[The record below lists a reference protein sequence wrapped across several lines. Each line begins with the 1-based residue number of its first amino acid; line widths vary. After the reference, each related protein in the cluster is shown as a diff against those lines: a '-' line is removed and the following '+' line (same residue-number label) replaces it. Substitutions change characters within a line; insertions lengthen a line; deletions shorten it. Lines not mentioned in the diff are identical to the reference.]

1 MFKKLLKWLRSML
14 SQMFNTGNEQDI
26 ALSEKMSSA
35 IDMWARMYENGGP
48 WCNAKTGIH
57 SCKLPPIIASE
68 FARLVTIEME
78 VDVTGSPRA
87 DFLQQQIDRML
98 DRIRSY
104 IELGCALGGIV
115 FKPYV
120 QNNEIIIDAV
130 QGDDFFPTSFDASG
144 RMTGCIFVEQI
155 RKKNSIFTRAEHHE
169 YQNGTHTIQ
178 NRAFESHS
186 SDSIGTPIDLSA
198 VPEWAQI
205 SPDAQISNVD
215 RPLFAY
221 FRVPQANRQDRHS
234 PLGTSVFADAVEAI
248 KDFDEQY
255 GRYLWEY
262 RGGEMALDVADDYLR
277 KSPDGEC
284 FSMPERDKRLYR
296 GHDVPTGDQ
305 TFYQIFAPALRDES
319 FARGMNTMLK
329 QIEMQVGL
337 AYGTLSDPQDVA
349 KTATEINASR
359 QRSYCTVKDI
369 QKALQ
374 NALDDLI
381 YSMDKLATLYNLAP
395 QGAYQTAYDW
405 DDSIVNE
412 PSQKRSEALQLL
424 SMNAYPLWL
433 YYVNFMGMTEKEAKE
448 LASECSHAAG
458 DPFADGS
465 GGMQGEEPPV
475 QT

>member
-14 SQMFNTGNEQDI
+14 NQMFDAGNAQDI

-35 IDMWARMYENGGP
+35 IDLWARMYEDGGP
-48 WCNAKTGIH
+48 WCNAKSGLH
-57 SCKLPPIIASE
+57 SCKLPSIVASE

-78 VDVTGSPRA
+78 ISITGSPRA
-87 DFLQQQIDRML
+87 DYLQEQIDNLL
-98 DRIRSY
+98 DHIRAY

-120 QNNEIIIDAV
+120 QDNKIVIDTV

-144 RMTGCIFVEQI
+144 RMTGCVFVEQI
-155 RKKNSIFTRAEHHE
+155 RRKSNIFTRAEHHE
-169 YQNGTHTIQ
+169 YQNGAHTIE
-178 NRAFESHS
+178 NRAFLSHS
-186 SDSIGTPIDLSA
+186 PDSIGTPIELSA
-198 VPEWAQI
+198 VPEWVQI
-205 SPDAQISNVD
+205 SPKVQISNVD

-234 PLGTSVFADAVEAI
+234 PLGTSVYADAIETI
-248 KDFDEQY
+248 HDFDVQY

-262 RGGEMALDVADDYLR
+262 QGGEMALDVADDFLHN
-277 KSPDGEC
+277 KSDGT
-284 FSMPERDKRLYR
+284 FTMPERDKRLYR
-296 GHDVPTGDQ
+296 GHEVSAQDQ
-305 TFYQIFAPALRDES
+305 SFYQIFAPALRDES
-319 FARGMNTMLK
+319 LARGMNTMLR
-329 QIEMQVGL
+329 QVEMQCGL

-349 KTATEINASR
+349 KTATEVNASK

-395 QGAYQTAYDW
+395 QGTYQAAYDW

-412 PSQKRSEALQLL
+412 PSQRKQ
-424 SMNAYPLWL
+424 MFWQ
-433 YYVNFMGMTEKEAKE
+433 YVVAGKFPMWRYLMEFENYTEDDAKE
-448 LASECSHAAG
+448 IASETQQAQA
-458 DPFADGS
+458 DPFADGN
-465 GGMQGEEPPV
+465 GGIQK
-475 QT
+475 

>member
-14 SQMFNTGNEQDI
+14 SQMFDTGNEQDI

-48 WCNAKTGIH
+48 WCNAKSGIH
-57 SCKLPPIIASE
+57 SCKLPSIIASE

-87 DFLQQQIDRML
+87 DFLQQQMNKML

-104 IELGCALGGIV
+104 AELGCALGGIV

-120 QNNEIIIDAV
+120 QDGKIIIDAV

-155 RKKNSIFTRAEHHE
+155 RRKNSIFTRAEHHE

-234 PLGTSVFADAVEAI
+234 PLGTSVFADAVETI
-248 KDFDEQY
+248 HDFDEQY

-395 QGAYQTAYDW
+395 QGSYQTAYDW

-412 PSQKRSEALQLL
+412 PSQRKQ
-424 SMNAYPLWL
+424 MFWQ
-433 YYVNFMGMTEKEAKE
+433 YVIAGKFPFWRYLMEFESYTEKDAKAIAGEAQQ
-448 LASECSHAAG
+448 G
-458 DPFADGS
+458 QVDPFADGKEE
-465 GGMQGEEPPV
+465 MQNEIS
-475 QT
+475 

>member
-14 SQMFNTGNEQDI
+14 NQMFDTGNEQDI

-57 SCKLPPIIASE
+57 SCKLPSIIASE
-68 FARLVTIEME
+68 FARLVTIEIE

-87 DFLQQQIDRML
+87 DFLQQQMNKML

-104 IELGCALGGIV
+104 AELGCALGGIV

-120 QNNEIIIDAV
+120 QDGKIIIDAV

-155 RKKNSIFTRAEHHE
+155 RRKNSIFTRAEHHE

-234 PLGTSVFADAVEAI
+234 PLGTSVFADAVETI
-248 KDFDEQY
+248 HDFDEQY

-337 AYGTLSDPQDVA
+337 AYGTLSDPQNVA

-395 QGAYQTAYDW
+395 QGSYQTAYDW

-412 PSQKRSEALQLL
+412 PSQRKQMFWQYVIAGKFPFWRYLMEFESYTEEDAKAIAGEAQKGQ
-424 SMNAYPLWL
+424 
-433 YYVNFMGMTEKEAKE
+433 V
-448 LASECSHAAG
+448 
-458 DPFADGS
+458 DPFADGKEE
-465 GGMQGEEPPV
+465 MQNEIS
-475 QT
+475 

>member
-14 SQMFNTGNEQDI
+14 SQMFDTGNEQDI

-35 IDMWARMYENGGP
+35 IDMWAQMYENGGP

-57 SCKLPPIIASE
+57 SCKLPSIIASE

-78 VDVTGSPRA
+78 VDITGSPRA
-87 DFLQQQIDRML
+87 DFLQQEMNNLL

-104 IELGCALGGIV
+104 TELGCALGGIV

-120 QNNEIIIDAV
+120 QDDKIIIDAV

-144 RMTGCIFVEQI
+144 RMTGCIFIEQI
-155 RKKNSIFTRAEHHE
+155 RRKNSIFTRAEHHE

-186 SDSIGTPIDLSA
+186 PDSIGTPIDLSA

-234 PLGTSVFADAVEAI
+234 PLGTSVFADAIETI
-248 KDFDEQY
+248 HDFDEQY

-277 KSPDGEC
+277 KNPDGC
-284 FSMPERDKRLYR
+284 FEMPERDKRLYR
-296 GHDVPTGDQ
+296 GHDVPKDDQ
-305 TFYQIFAPALRDES
+305 SFYQIFAPALRDES
-319 FARGMNTMLK
+319 LARGMNTMLK

-412 PSQKRSEALQLL
+412 PSQRKQ
-424 SMNAYPLWL
+424 MFWQ
-433 YYVNFMGMTEKEAKE
+433 YVIAGKFPFWRYLMEFESYTEKDAKAIAGEAQQ
-448 LASECSHAAG
+448 G
-458 DPFADGS
+458 QVDPFADG
-465 GGMQGEEPPV
+465 GATNVNP
-475 QT
+475 

>member
-14 SQMFNTGNEQDI
+14 NQMFDAGNAQDI

-35 IDMWARMYENGGP
+35 IDLWARMYEDGGP
-48 WCNAKTGIH
+48 WCNAKSGIH
-57 SCKLPPIIASE
+57 SCKLPSIIASE

-78 VDVTGSPRA
+78 VDITGSPRA

-98 DRIRSY
+98 DRVRSY
-104 IELGCALGGIV
+104 TELGCALGGIV

-120 QNNEIIIDAV
+120 QDNKIVIDAV

-155 RKKNSIFTRAEHHE
+155 RRKSNIYTRAEHHE
-169 YQNGTHTIQ
+169 YQNGVHVIES
-178 NRAFESHS
+178 RAFLSHS
-186 SDSIGTPIDLSA
+186 PDSIGTPIELSA
-198 VPEWAQI
+198 VPEWTQI
-205 SPDAQISNVD
+205 SPRAQISNVD

-234 PLGTSVFADAVEAI
+234 PLGTSVYADAIETI
-248 KDFDEQY
+248 HDFDVQY

-262 RGGEMALDVADDYLR
+262 QGGELALDVAADLLHNN
-277 KSPDGEC
+277 SDGT
-284 FSMPERDKRLYR
+284 FVMPERDKRLYR
-296 GHDVPTGDQ
+296 RHDVPAGDQ

-349 KTATEINASR
+349 KTATEVNASK

-369 QKALQ
+369 QKTLQ

-395 QGAYQTAYDW
+395 QGTYQTAYDW

-412 PSQKRSEALQLL
+412 PSQRKQ
-424 SMNAYPLWL
+424 MFWQ
-433 YYVNFMGMTEKEAKE
+433 YVVAGKFPMWRYLMEFESYTEDDAKTIANE
-448 LASECSHAAG
+448 TQQAQA
-458 DPFADGS
+458 DPFADGN
-465 GGMQGEEPPV
+465 GGIRK
-475 QT
+475 